1 MAASLFTYSS
11 TSRRVIPA
19 PNSPPLPIH
28 IKATNVVFNPDI
40 PEVHRGLGLDDF
52 VNFLASCR
60 LRYAISDV
68 PSEFF
73 PEQVCEFYYTATV
86 NEENNAITGTIGHGR
101 HSVFIT
107 AELLSAAL
115 RLPIFEPFSEP
126 PTIERCKRMFDQ
138 LGYDHSK
145 AGTRSALILRQC
157 MTPGWKFF
165 TGALCKCVGHKS
177 RSGDQLSNYEQQVV
191 CSLLLNKRLD
201 YGALFFDQLVQLLRA
216 NVRADHVP
224 FPRWLALVFDKFF
237 APEYFSH
244 SGNPIQCPR
253 ISVRM
258 YQDDPLDTDIGISD
272 RMKEWIA
279 NPYTVPSLT
288 VDTDEGGADG
298 NHMDHADQEVDH
310 HDGEHFSPQL
320 SHHVI
325 SDTGKVP
332 SAPQDFIPQGE
343 HPSQGEHQSQ
353 GEHPS
358 PAAHHFSPRM
368 PPISPV
374 APGSSMVQLPA
385 SAFSEL
391 MSLTRDISQRLLRIE
406 ADVKQIKEVLLLSP
420 PSSPKSDDA
429 QKGGDTD
436 DDVDADDH
444 ANGEPND
451 HADDEPS
458 THADGE
464 PNTHADGEPNTEP
477 VIRDSDFAGPNSPAA
492 TEKYVEDSEHDHEHD
507 EVDDECQILDM
518 NFINPLIPVQQE
530 SSGDL
535 EELHPILT
543 DSVADPI
550 ISVQGEDSD
559 VESEESH
566 PLSRKRKAAD
576 TDLDQSQTDN
586 SSTIKKP
593 KSIVSISNLASE
605 WNMSPD
611 QVKQILDEA
620 NQAQLLKNIAQADES
635 LIQHKLQ
642 AKGSFEAQMQK
653 FLEFQSKAQSS
664 QPPSG
669 SSKPKADSVLD
680 RIDRKR
686 FEDVLNRRICGD
698 KIIKVKASKPR
709 SEKILT
715 LLITHQGSQHSYTEV
730 VKRDELIRY
739 GYSEWMELLDLASK
753 KTSAHSSELTCALHL
768 LIKKVQRLDLVP
780 KERPQHSGQRSSV
793 PRSRRTK
800 FHVDGEDVLVL
811 DFGAGVINN
820 SLPLGVDPVQHQ
832 FISAPEHG
840 MYYLGKNRRMCF
852 QRITE
857 IPKAPTTHL
866 VGLRQMCMSHQDLS
880 GEFHILI
887 AMELLNR
894 RQELLDSPYWPV
906 KIEAEAEYEE
916 FLSRGVLI

>member
-60 LRYAISDV
+60 LRYAINDV

-126 PTIERCKRMFDQ
+126 PSIERCKRMFDQ
-138 LGYDHSK
+138 LAYDHSK

-201 YGALFFDQLVQLLRA
+201 YGELFFDQLVQLLRA
-216 NVRADHVP
+216 NVRVDHVP
-224 FPRWLALVFDKFF
+224 FPRWIALVFDKFF
-237 APEYFSH
+237 TADYFSH
-244 SGNPIQCPR
+244 SGNPMQCPR
-253 ISVRM
+253 MSVRM

-272 RMKEWIA
+272 RMREWIA

-288 VDTDEGGADG
+288 DDTDEGGADG
-298 NHMDHADQEVDH
+298 NHMDNVDQEVEH
-310 HDGEHFSPQL
+310 LDGDHFSPQL
-320 SHHVI
+320 SHHII
-325 SDTGKVP
+325 SDSGKA
-332 SAPQDFIPQGE
+332 SLAPQDSMPQGE
-343 HPSQGEHQSQ
+343 HPSQGE
-353 GEHPS
+353 P
-358 PAAHHFSPRM
+358 HHFSPRM
-368 PPISPV
+368 PPSSPIV
-374 APGSSMVQLPA
+374 PGTSMVQIPA

-391 MSLTRDISQRLLRIE
+391 LSLTRDMSQCLLRCE
-406 ADVKQIKEVLLLSP
+406 ADVQQIKEVLLLTPPASP
-420 PSSPKSDDA
+420 NLDDA

-436 DDVDADDH
+436 EDADD
-444 ANGEPND
+444 
-451 HADDEPS
+451 
-458 THADGE
+458 HADGE
-464 PNTHADGEPNTEP
+464 PNEKDIEPAADNTIIQHESPNP
-477 VIRDSDFAGPNSPAA
+477 VPVRESDSAGHNSPAA
-492 TEKYVEDSEHDHEHD
+492 TEKLFEDSEHDEEHD
-507 EVDDECQILDM
+507 EPDDECQILDM
-518 NFINPLIPVQQE
+518 NFIDPLIPVQQE
-530 SSGDL
+530 SSYDL
-535 EELHPILT
+535 EESHLILA
-543 DSVADPI
+543 DDIADPI

-559 VESEESH
+559 VASEEFH
-566 PLSRKRKAAD
+566 PLSRKRKAVD
-576 TDLDQSQTDN
+576 TDLDHSQTDN
-586 SSTIKKP
+586 FSSVKKP
-593 KSIVSISNLASE
+593 KSIVSISNLATE

-620 NQAQLLKNIAQADES
+620 NRAQLLKNIAQADES

-664 QPPSG
+664 QPPTG

-686 FEDVLNRRICGD
+686 FEDVFNRRMCGD
-698 KIIKVKASKPR
+698 KIIRVKASKPR
-709 SEKILT
+709 NEKILS
-715 LLITHQGSQHSYTEV
+715 LLITRQGPQHSYTEV

-739 GYSEWMELLDLASK
+739 GFLEWMELLDLASK
-753 KTSAHSSELTCALHL
+753 QTSSHSSELTCALHL

-780 KERPQHSGQRSSV
+780 KERPQHQGQRSSV
-793 PRSRRTK
+793 PRSRRSK
-800 FHVDGEDVLVL
+800 FHVDGEEVLVL
-811 DFGAGVINN
+811 DFGADVINN

-840 MYYLGKNRRMCF
+840 MFYLDKNRRMCF
-852 QRITE
+852 QRTTE

-916 FLSRGVLI
+916 SFPEMS

>member
-11 TSRRVIPA
+11 TSRRVVPA

-107 AELLSAAL
+107 AELLSATL

-145 AGTRSALILRQC
+145 AGTRSAVILRQC
-157 MTPGWKFF
+157 MTLGWKFF

-224 FPRWLALVFDKFF
+224 FPRWIALVFDKFF
-237 APEYFSH
+237 AANYFSH

-253 ISVRM
+253 MSVRM

-272 RMKEWIA
+272 RMREWIA

-288 VDTDEGGADG
+288 ADTDEGGADG
-298 NHMDHADQEVDH
+298 NHMDHADQEVKH
-310 HDGEHFSPQL
+310 HDGGHFSPQL
-320 SHHVI
+320 TTGFHASGGATI
-325 SDTGKVP
+325 S
-332 SAPQDFIPQGE
+332 GE

-358 PAAHHFSPRM
+358 PTAHHFSPRM
-368 PPISPV
+368 PPSSPV
-374 APGSSMVQLPA
+374 APGTSLVQIPA

-391 MSLTRDISQRLLRIE
+391 MSLTRDMSQRLLRIE
-406 ADVKQIKEVLLLSP
+406 ADVQQIKEVLLLTP
-420 PSSPKSDDA
+420 PASPKFDDA

-436 DDVDADDH
+436 DDADADDH
-444 ANGEPND
+444 AGGEPN
-451 HADDEPS
+451 A
-458 THADGE
+458 HADGE
-464 PNTHADGEPNTEP
+464 PNEKDTEP
-477 VIRDSDFAGPNSPAA
+477 ADNTFIQHESPNPVRESDSAGHNSPAA
-492 TEKYVEDSEHDHEHD
+492 TEKLFEDSEHDEEHD
-507 EVDDECQILDM
+507 EPDDECQILDM
-518 NFINPLIPVQQE
+518 NFIDPLIPVQQE
-530 SSGDL
+530 SSDDL
-535 EELHPILT
+535 EESHPILT
-543 DSVADPI
+543 DLIADPI
-550 ISVQGEDSD
+550 IPVQGEDSD
-559 VESEESH
+559 VASEESH
-566 PLSRKRKAAD
+566 PLSRKRKVAD
-576 TDLDQSQTDN
+576 TDLDHSQTDT
-586 SSTIKKP
+586 SSTVKKP
-593 KSIVSISNLASE
+593 KSIVSISNLATE

-620 NQAQLLKNIAQADES
+620 NRAQLLKNIAQADES

-653 FLEFQSKAQSS
+653 FL
-664 QPPSG
+664 
-669 SSKPKADSVLD
+669 
-680 RIDRKR
+680 
-686 FEDVLNRRICGD
+686 
-698 KIIKVKASKPR
+698 
-709 SEKILT
+709 
-715 LLITHQGSQHSYTEV
+715 
-730 VKRDELIRY
+730 
-739 GYSEWMELLDLASK
+739 
-753 KTSAHSSELTCALHL
+753 
-768 LIKKVQRLDLVP
+768 
-780 KERPQHSGQRSSV
+780 
-793 PRSRRTK
+793 
-800 FHVDGEDVLVL
+800 
-811 DFGAGVINN
+811 
-820 SLPLGVDPVQHQ
+820 
-832 FISAPEHG
+832 
-840 MYYLGKNRRMCF
+840 
-852 QRITE
+852 
-857 IPKAPTTHL
+857 
-866 VGLRQMCMSHQDLS
+866 
-880 GEFHILI
+880 
-887 AMELLNR
+887 
-894 RQELLDSPYWPV
+894 
-906 KIEAEAEYEE
+906 
-916 FLSRGVLI
+916 

>member
-1 MAASLFTYSS
+1 M
-11 TSRRVIPA
+11 
-19 PNSPPLPIH
+19 
-28 IKATNVVFNPDI
+28 
-40 PEVHRGLGLDDF
+40 
-52 VNFLASCR
+52 
-60 LRYAISDV
+60 ISDV

-157 MTPGWKFF
+157 MTPCWKFF

-216 NVRADHVP
+216 NMRADHVP

-253 ISVRM
+253 MSVRM

-272 RMKEWIA
+272 RMREWIA

-288 VDTDEGGADG
+288 VYTDEGGADG

-325 SDTGKVP
+325 SDTGKVSP
-332 SAPQDFIPQGE
+332 APQDFIPQGE

-358 PAAHHFSPRM
+358 PAAHHFSPRIL
-368 PPISPV
+368 PSSPV

-391 MSLTRDISQRLLRIE
+391 MSLTRDISQHLLRIE
-406 ADVKQIKEVLLLSP
+406 ADVQQIKEVLLLTP
-420 PSSPKSDDA
+420 PSTPKSDDA

-436 DDVDADDH
+436 DDADADDH

-464 PNTHADGEPNTEP
+464 PNIEP
-477 VIRDSDFAGPNSPAA
+477 VIRDSDFAGPNNPAA
-492 TEKYVEDSEHDHEHD
+492 TEKYVEDGEHD
-507 EVDDECQILDM
+507 EEHDEADDECQILDM
-518 NFINPLIPVQQE
+518 NFIDPLIPVQQE
-530 SSGDL
+530 SSDDL
-535 EELHPILT
+535 EESHPILA
-543 DSVADPI
+543 DPVADPI
-550 ISVQGEDSD
+550 IPVQGEDSD
-559 VESEESH
+559 VASEETH
-566 PLSRKRKAAD
+566 PLSRKQKAAD
-576 TDLDQSQTDN
+576 TDLDHSQTDN
-586 SSTIKKP
+586 SSSVKKP
-593 KSIVSISNLASE
+593 KSIVSISNLATE
-605 WNMSPD
+605 WNMSP
-611 QVKQILDEA
+611 A
-620 NQAQLLKNIAQADES
+620 
-635 LIQHKLQ
+635 Q
-642 AKGSFEAQMQK
+642 AKGSFEAQFQK

-664 QPPSG
+664 QPSTV
-669 SSKPKADSVLD
+669 SSKPKADNVLD

-686 FEDVLNRRICGD
+686 FEDVFKRRMCED

-709 SEKILT
+709 SEKILS
-715 LLITHQGSQHSYTEV
+715 LLITRQGSQHSYTEV

-753 KTSAHSSELTCALHL
+753 QTSAHSSELTYALHL

-780 KERPQHSGQRSSV
+780 KERPLHLGQRSSV

-820 SLPLGVDPVQHQ
+820 SLPLGVDPIQHQ

-840 MYYLGKNRRMCF
+840 MFYLDKNRRMCF
-852 QRITE
+852 QRTTE

-866 VGLRQMCMSHQDLS
+866 VGLRQMCMSHQELS
-880 GEFHILI
+880 GEFYILI